1 MAGACRW
8 ALIGAVLVIVGVAPV
23 VCFRASYAHA
33 KRLRE
38 VEPGRFYRCG
48 QLTAEGFAE
57 VKERFGIKTVL
68 NVQDD
73 YPDPDVAQSFWDWRT
88 VKEHELCK
96 RLGMRYVTIAP
107 DLVPRH
113 KVGKERPAAVDKFLE
128 VMDDESNYPVLIHCR
143 AGLHR
148 TGVLAAVYRMEYQG
162 WSPAEAFREL
172 KAHGFGPFACT
183 AANDYVKQYVLTY
196 RPGLRR
202 PAEAAHARA
211 GADRP

>member
-8 ALIGAVLVIVGVAPV
+8 ALIGALVVIVGVAPV

-38 VEPGRFYRCG
+38 VDPGRFYRCG

-57 VKERFGIKTVL
+57 VRARFHIKTVV

-73 YPDPDVAQSFWDWRT
+73 YPDPDVARSFWDWRT
-88 VKEHELCK
+88 VKEHEVCE
-96 RLGMRYVTIAP
+96 RLGMRYVTVAP
-107 DLVPRH
+107 DLVPLQL
-113 KVGKERPAAVDKFLE
+113 VGEKRPAAIEQFLAL
-128 VMDDESNYPVLIHCR
+128 MDDESNYPVLIHCR

-148 TGVLAAVYRMEYQG
+148 TGVLSAVYRMEYQG
-162 WSPAEAFREL
+162 WSPAAAYREL

-183 AANDYVKQYVLTY
+183 SANDYVKQYVLTY
-196 RPGLRR
+196 RPGRRR
-202 PAEAAHARA
+202 PAESAHARA
-211 GADRP
+211 GGDGP

>member
-8 ALIGAVLVIVGVAPV
+8 ALIGALVVILGVAPV

-38 VEPGRFYRCG
+38 VVPGRFYRSG
-48 QLTAEGFAE
+48 QLTAEGLAE

-73 YPDPDVAQSFWDWRT
+73 YPDPDVARSFWDWRT
-88 VKEHELCK
+88 VKEHELCE
-96 RLGMRYVTIAP
+96 RLGMRYVVIAP

-113 KVGKERPAAVDKFLE
+113 LVPEHRPAAIDQFLAL
-128 VMDDESNYPVLIHCR
+128 MDDEANYPVLIHCR

-148 TGVLAAVYRMEYQG
+148 TGVLTAVYRMEYQG
-162 WSPAEAFREL
+162 WSPAAAFREL

-202 PAEAAHARA
+202 PAETARA
-211 GADRP
+211 AAP

>member
-1 MAGACRW
+1 MVGACRW
-8 ALIGAVLVIVGVAPV
+8 ALIGALVGILGLAPV

-38 VEPGRFYRCG
+38 VDPGRFYRCG

-73 YPDPDVAQSFWDWRT
+73 YPDPDVARSFWDWRT
-88 VKEHELCK
+88 VKESALCE
-96 RLGMRYVTIAP
+96 RLGMRYVIIAP
-107 DLVPRH
+107 DLVPRQLVPD
-113 KVGKERPAAVDKFLE
+113 KRPAAVEQFLAL
-128 VMDDESNYPVLIHCR
+128 MDDESNYPVLIHCR

-148 TGVLAAVYRMEYQG
+148 TGVLSAVYRMEYQG
-162 WSPAEAFREL
+162 WSPAAAYREL

-183 AANDYVKQYVLTY
+183 SANDYVQQYVLTY
-196 RPGLRR
+196 RPGRR
-202 PAEAAHARA
+202 APAESAHARA
-211 GADRP
+211 GGDGP

>member
-8 ALIGAVLVIVGVAPV
+8 ALIGALVVILGVGPL

-38 VEPGRFYRCG
+38 IVPGRFYRSG
-48 QLTAEGFAE
+48 QLTAEGLAE
-57 VKERFGIKTVL
+57 VKERFGIRTVL

-73 YPDPDVAQSFWDWRT
+73 YPDPDVARSFWDWRT
-88 VKEHELCK
+88 VKEHELCE

-113 KVGKERPAAVDKFLE
+113 LVGERRPAAIDQFLAL
-128 VMDDESNYPVLIHCR
+128 MDDEANYPVLIHCR

-148 TGVLAAVYRMEYQG
+148 TGVLSAVYRMEYQG
-162 WSPAEAFREL
+162 WSPAAAFREL

-183 AANDYVKQYVLTY
+183 AANDYVQQYVLTY
-196 RPGLRR
+196 RRGVRR
-202 PAEAAHARA
+202 PAESAHARA
-211 GADRP
+211 GAEGP

>member
-8 ALIGAVLVIVGVAPV
+8 ALIGAVVGIVGVAPV
-23 VCFRASYAHA
+23 VCFRASYAHD

-38 VEPGRFYRCG
+38 VEPGRFYRSG

-57 VKERFGIKTVL
+57 VKERLGIKTVL

-73 YPDPDVAQSFWDWRT
+73 YPDPDIARSFWDWRT
-88 VKEHELCK
+88 VKEHELCE
-96 RLGMRYVTIAP
+96 RLNMRYVTIAP
-107 DLVPRH
+107 DLVARH
-113 KVGKERPAAVDKFLE
+113 EVPGRRPAAVDQFLAL
-128 VMDDESNYPVLIHCR
+128 MDDESNYPVLIHCR

-148 TGVLAAVYRMEYQG
+148 TGILTAVYRMEYQG
-162 WSPAEAFREL
+162 WSPAAAFAEL

-196 RPGLRR
+196 RPGQRR
-202 PAEAAHARA
+202 PAESAHARA
-211 GADRP
+211 PAAP